1 MPNFNL
7 VIDTSN
13 FKPFDINPA
22 LQVLHDYRDAYYR
35 LEDQINK
42 IAEEKGEYVLP
53 ESSKYRGVMDRYNSD
68 FNSAVQ
74 DFTQGMNLRNASAI
88 RNLRRR
94 YSSEITPIR
103 TMVENYNKYND
114 KLTALG
120 PDAIVGATYGVDD
133 FYGGVN
139 PQIDYRSA
147 KQVELDATK
156 YFSGINSALTQDP
169 EFKSILGGQYFQ
181 QVQRGGLDSGAA
193 LQAALVEYNNRTNG
207 RHSEAVQN
215 LLDHMQN
222 VMDAQGV
229 ESFSDEAKQRVWNR
243 VAAGLINSI
252 EAPKYSHVGNRGY
265 ESPQDRASRLRR
277 QARMDAEMESKGY
290 IYKDGKYVYDEHTAL
305 TRGVDNEPVTTP
317 DGTTWTYNRTDKK
330 WHPSEGSNKA
340 PMTDAALNAE
350 IRRQITDQRKAEQAD
365 TKTGL
370 WKRTGQAQTLSPE
383 SYLTLGQ
390 SFQPFEF
397 EMDDYTGSDD
407 EKEVRA
413 SGFNLVSNGGRG
425 FNGASSGK
433 NFNGISLAEADIPA
447 STKMQI
453 LQEAQRQIKNLTLQ
467 DLVLYVDQDYFSDDH
482 IRVCINGTGEGGNYT
497 GRVLEEGNP
506 IEREYEDSKGL
517 N

>member
-1 MPNFNL
+1 MNYNL

-103 TMVENYNKYND
+103 KMVENYNKYND

-133 FYGGVN
+133 FYGVVN

-147 KQVELDATK
+147 KQVELDSTK
-156 YFSGINSALTQDP
+156 YFSGINNALTQDP
-169 EFKSILGGQYFQ
+169 EFKKILGGQYFQ

-207 RHSEAVQN
+207 KHSEAVQN

-222 VMDAQGV
+222 VMNAQGV

-252 EAPKYSHVGNRGY
+252 EAPKYTSVNNRDY
-265 ESPQDRASRLRR
+265 ESEGEKVSREYNELQRDYYRQAKELEEEEKNLKLGKVKIDDESGKYHYEYNPQKAKEILDLRRASQTDTSTKVTPHITYGGHRYSVKKVS
-277 QARMDAEMESKGY
+277 DTGKG
-290 IYKDGKYVYDEHTAL
+290 L
-305 TRGVDNEPVTTP
+305 N
-317 DGTTWTYNRTDKK
+317 TYEVSDIDTG
-330 WHPSEGSNKA
+330 EII
-340 PMTDAALNAE
+340 TDASLKQGIVDYYNGKSNPSTKVPDTPSPSTNAPV
-350 IRRQITDQRKAEQAD
+350 DSVSAAQRKA
-365 TKTGL
+365 
-370 WKRTGQAQTLSPE
+370 WTGQ
-383 SYLTLGQ
+383 
-390 SFQPFEF
+390 
-397 EMDDYTGSDD
+397 
-407 EKEVRA
+407 
-413 SGFNLVSNGGRG
+413 
-425 FNGASSGK
+425 
-433 NFNGISLAEADIPA
+433 
-447 STKMQI
+447 
-453 LQEAQRQIKNLTLQ
+453 
-467 DLVLYVDQDYFSDDH
+467 
-482 IRVCINGTGEGGNYT
+482 
-497 GRVLEEGNP
+497 
-506 IEREYEDSKGL
+506 
-517 N
+517 

>member
-1 MPNFNL
+1 MNYNL

-74 DFTQGMNLRNASAI
+74 DFTQGMNLKNASAI

-120 PDAIVGATYGVDD
+120 PDAIVGTTYGVDD
-133 FYGGVN
+133 FYGGAN

-147 KQVELDATK
+147 KQVELDSTK
-156 YFSGINSALTQDP
+156 YFSGINNALTQDP
-169 EFKSILGGQYFQ
+169 EFKKILGGQYYLQ
-181 QVQRGGLDSGAA
+181 TQKGGLDSGAA

-207 RHSEAVQN
+207 KHSEAVQN
-215 LLDHMQN
+215 LLNHMQN

-229 ESFSDEAKQRVWNR
+229 ESFSDEAKQRVWNK

-252 EAPKYSHVGNRGY
+252 EAPKYSQVDNRGY
-265 ESPQDRASRLRR
+265 ESPQDRAFRLRS

-290 IYKDGKYVYDEHTAL
+290 IYKDGKYVYDEEAAATAGGAVQTATL
-305 TRGVDNEPVTTP
+305 PDGSTWNYDPKKKQWTSPDATWDGVGEVGDRTEEQYLELGKRVAPLNYRGWSSSGNWKYQEDDSGYYYNKWYGDNEKLSDSTKEKIKPEVKMDILSKLKEQYPTLNIGWEDLDIYEDHDAFSNNHYRVVIKGTGERGIYQ
-317 DGTTWTYNRTDKK
+317 GTTR
-330 WHPSEGSNKA
+330 
-340 PMTDAALNAE
+340 
-350 IRRQITDQRKAEQAD
+350 
-365 TKTGL
+365 
-370 WKRTGQAQTLSPE
+370 PE
-383 SYLTLGQ
+383 T
-390 SFQPFEF
+390 
-397 EMDDYTGSDD
+397 
-407 EKEVRA
+407 
-413 SGFNLVSNGGRG
+413 
-425 FNGASSGK
+425 
-433 NFNGISLAEADIPA
+433 PA
-447 STKMQI
+447 STTR
-453 LQEAQRQIKNLTLQ
+453 EVVPADNTSVQRK
-467 DLVLYVDQDYFSDDH
+467 
-482 IRVCINGTGEGGNYT
+482 
-497 GRVLEEGNP
+497 
-506 IEREYEDSKGL
+506 DSTTVVRKPNAWG
-517 N
+517 